1 MLAAFDF
8 GISNTDIGIY
18 HNNTTQFFSA
28 PTPKKVLDAELVKNL
43 LTLNKIDLSAITCIG
58 VTGGKSSNIQGPINS
73 IPVVVINE
81 IEAIGQ
87 GAKILYN
94 INTESTLVISAGTGT
109 ACVQVTGDSFNHLG
123 GIAVGG
129 GMLEGL
135 GSLLFKN
142 SNGYEINE
150 FGKKGSRAELDLLI
164 GDVVNTIGNL
174 SPDITAV
181 NFGKARYPAVDTM
194 ENTSS
199 ALCNMIGEVI
209 GTVAYLNALLI
220 GSSKACFIGRTSYL
234 SEVVEGINQRLDL
247 AGVNSE
253 YADNREYGNV
263 IGVLESIKSY
273 R

>member
-28 PTPKKVLDAELVKNL
+28 PTPKKLLDAELVKNL

-73 IPVVVINE
+73 IPVVAINE

-109 ACVQVTGDSFNHLG
+109 ACVQVTGDNFNHLG

-142 SNGYEINE
+142 SSGHEINE
-150 FGKKGSRAELDLLI
+150 FGKKGIKSRA
-164 GDVVNTIGNL
+164 
-174 SPDITAV
+174 
-181 NFGKARYPAVDTM
+181 R
-194 ENTSS
+194 
-199 ALCNMIGEVI
+199 
-209 GTVAYLNALLI
+209 
-220 GSSKACFIGRTSYL
+220 FINWRCCKY
-234 SEVVEGINQRLDL
+234 
-247 AGVNSE
+247 
-253 YADNREYGNV
+253 NR
-263 IGVLESIKSY
+263 
-273 R
+273 

>member
-1 MLAAFDF
+1 
-8 GISNTDIGIY
+8 
-18 HNNTTQFFSA
+18 
-28 PTPKKVLDAELVKNL
+28 
-43 LTLNKIDLSAITCIG
+43 
-58 VTGGKSSNIQGPINS
+58 
-73 IPVVVINE
+73 
-81 IEAIGQ
+81 
-87 GAKILYN
+87 
-94 INTESTLVISAGTGT
+94 
-109 ACVQVTGDSFNHLG
+109 
-123 GIAVGG
+123 
-129 GMLEGL
+129 
-135 GSLLFKN
+135 
-142 SNGYEINE
+142 
-150 FGKKGSRAELDLLI
+150 
-164 GDVVNTIGNL
+164 
-174 SPDITAV
+174 
-181 NFGKARYPAVDTM
+181 M